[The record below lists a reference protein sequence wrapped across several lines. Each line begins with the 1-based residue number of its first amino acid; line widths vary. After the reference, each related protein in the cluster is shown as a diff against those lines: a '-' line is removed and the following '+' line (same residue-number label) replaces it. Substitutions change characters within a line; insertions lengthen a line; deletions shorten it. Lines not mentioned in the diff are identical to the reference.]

1 MRENKKKENIFAK
14 RGFFITLVV
23 ITAVMVIA
31 VVMNMVLPD
40 EEEKDTFDSDAWQ
53 SAVQQSA
60 KNREESTGNTYQE
73 EAKAVNATAVPATEK
88 PAAQAG
94 QPAQT
99 EKAKTT
105 AAGESKEIPKG
116 TNDPA
121 AAQTWG
127 KEKEEGKA
135 SEKPS
140 SSPAPTSTAA
150 GSDAAQTGVMRME
163 SPVPGAIAKD
173 FASDE
178 LVYSETMQD
187 WRVHE
192 GIDFAADENAE
203 VKAAADGTVES
214 VSEDGMLGACVIIGH
229 SGGVKTFY
237 GNLQEGSAPPVG
249 TQVKTGDVI
258 GKVGKTA
265 ALEIMDPSHLHFEV
279 IYQEKSVNPHT
290 YLKDTVT
297 DDE

>member
-31 VVMNMVLPD
+31 VVMNLVLPD

-73 EAKAVNATAVPATEK
+73 EAQAVNAAAVPATEK
-88 PAAQAG
+88 PAAQTG

-116 TNDPA
+116 TSDP

-127 KEKEEGKA
+127 QEREEGKA

-140 SSPAPTSTAA
+140 ASPAPAGTAA
-150 GSDAAQTGVMRME
+150 EDGNAAQTGVMRME
-163 SPVPGAIAKD
+163 NPVPGAIAKD

-192 GIDFAADENAE
+192 GIDFAADENTE

-249 TQVKTGDVI
+249 TQVKTGEVV

-265 ALEIMDPSHLHFEV
+265 ALEIMDPPHLHFEV